1 MQDFITSIHEFNKL
15 AGLLDQPLDD
25 YREASFIIE
34 EALEGFDLQKLAHFL
49 HSDGQTPK
57 TVARSIVAYCRESQ
71 SGMYPT
77 QLTDVERLD
86 KACDAIVFAF
96 GYIFKLGLTPEQA
109 SRALSIVMAA
119 NKQKLTMPRDNYG
132 KQMKNPDFIGP
143 EPALQSIL
151 DERNN

>member
-1 MQDFITSIHEFNKL
+1 MPDFVTEIYEFNKL

-57 TVARSIVAYCRESQ
+57 AVARSIVTYCRESQ

-77 QLTDVERLD
+77 ALTDVERLD

-96 GYIFKLGLTPEQA
+96 GYIYKLGLTPDQA
-109 SRALSIVMAA
+109 ARAVSTVMQA
-119 NKQKLTMPRDNYG
+119 NKQKLTMPRDSFG
-132 KQMKNPDFIGP
+132 KLMKPDAFEGP
-143 EPALQSIL
+143 EAKLQRIL
-151 DERNN
+151 EER

>member
-77 QLTDVERLD
+77 ALTDVERLD
-86 KACDAIVFAF
+86 KAVDAAVFAF
-96 GYIFKLGLTPEQA
+96 GYMFKLGLTPEQVI
-109 SRALSIVMAA
+109 RAMSIVMAA
-119 NKQKLTMPRDNYG
+119 NMQKLTMPRDSYG
-132 KQMKNPDFIGP
+132 KLMKSDNFEGP
-143 EPALQSIL
+143 EAKLQRLLEES
-151 DERNN
+151 